1 MAGDASRVRKEL
13 AECARDTN
21 SGVTAVPKGSS
32 MSELEGTVL
41 GPEVR
46 KMEIRGVCGEGG
58 CWGALASCMA
68 VVVAP

>member
-1 MAGDASRVRKEL
+1 MAGDAGRVRKEL

-41 GPEVR
+41 GPE
-46 KMEIRGVCGEGG
+46 
-58 CWGALASCMA
+58 
-68 VVVAP
+68 